1 MTDEE
6 RQKLCAALRNRSD
19 DWLPER
25 MRTDVRDIA
34 ADEIDRLAAE
44 LDETR
49 KKLTIA
55 EIQRDDWKFEKIQM
69 TNGTAAQ
76 SNAAAHVQHLRK
88 RIRELEAEKRALYV
102 APPRLAA
109 LAQSDAEPYEIDP
122 TKVICP
128 NCTHQFRAISV
139 VDQERLRAQSDAEPV
154 AWQYRVK
161 QGGWGGWHDAVPSR
175 EEAELCVELGRK
187 ASGGHLDDYEIR
199 PLYAAPPRPDASAG
213 LIEAAEWHEQE
224 ALRFAASPYT
234 SDKMRGMMHKEDAR
248 KLRARAADRNME

>member
-6 RQKLCAALRNRSD
+6 RRQKLVANLYSVSRD
-19 DWLPER
+19 DDRATLCYE
-25 MRTDVRDIA
+25 A
-34 ADEIDRLAAE
+34 ADEIERLA
-44 LDETR
+44 
-49 KKLTIA
+49 
-55 EIQRDDWKFEKIQM
+55 
-69 TNGTAAQ
+69 N
-76 SNAAAHVQHLRK
+76 
-88 RIRELEAEKRALYV
+88 
-102 APPRLAA
+102 
-109 LAQSDAEPYEIDP
+109 LAQSDTEREMTEEEHQKARCPRCGSPDP
-122 TKVICP
+122 ARHPAVQFEGEVQICP
-128 NCTHQFRAISV
+128 HPFHG
-139 VDQERLRAQSDAEPV
+139 AQSDAEPV

-213 LIEAAEWHEQE
+213 LIEAVAKAICSVRYNDPEKRMPICEENSDGPPIWTSFTQHARAAIEAMHPDASAGLIEAAEWHEQE

-248 KLRARAADRNME
+248 KLRACVADRSAK

>member
-6 RQKLCAALRNRSD
+6 RQKLVAKLRWYGD
-19 DWLPER
+19 R
-25 MRTDVRDIA
+25 M
-34 ADEIDRLAAE
+34 E
-44 LDETR
+44 
-49 KKLTIA
+49 
-55 EIQRDDWKFEKIQM
+55 
-69 TNGTAAQ
+69 
-76 SNAAAHVQHLRK
+76 
-88 RIRELEAEKRALYV
+88 RELSSPMREAANEIE
-102 APPRLAA
+102 RLTAFV
-109 LAQSDAEPYEIDP
+109 QSD
-122 TKVICP
+122 T
-128 NCTHQFRAISV
+128 
-139 VDQERLRAQSDAEPV
+139 EPV

-175 EEAELCVELGRK
+175 EEAELCVELSRK

-199 PLYAAPPRPDASAG
+199 PLYAAPPRPDASAELVEKVAKAICSVRYNDPEKRMPICEENSDGPPIWTSFTQHARAAIEAMHPDTSAG